1 MYTKK
6 ELAYAANIIKQIAL
20 ENHVSEA
27 QIRADMKEA
36 MEYGRSNPDPN
47 VRAKWA
53 AFAYDGDEPTIEEF
67 ILWTSS
73 QAVQRA
79 LQNNTEITRM

>member
-6 ELAYAANIIKQIAL
+6 ELAYAAKIIKQIAL

-27 QIRADMKEA
+27 QVRADMKEA

-47 VRAKWA
+47 VREKWA

-73 QAVQRA
+73 QVVQRA
-79 LQNNTEITRM
+79 LQNNTAITRM